1 MEHPSY
7 DHEDHPD
14 YHKNCHKLY
23 QEMGHPV
30 LRLTEKWKQN
40 DQNFP
45 VEQKPL
51 QKKILPSEKK

>member
-1 MEHPSY
+1 
-7 DHEDHPD
+7 
-14 YHKNCHKLY
+14 
-23 QEMGHPV
+23 MGYPV

-51 QKKILPSEKK
+51 QEKILPSEKK